1 MLAAAARFLLL
12 LISLGGTLS
21 LSLTGYGGTGYT
33 GSAAAVSGIRR
44 AKRSPAVYRAIAAAR
59 REQKARLP
67 PRVDRSL
74 QQRTSALPRVERPPQ
89 YPYWYDPRIHNWG
102 NIGAKGR
109 FHATFA
115 PLATAMIDQLSYGG
129 LDVRKVVKQTLTE
142 NATVLD
148 MCCGVGFS
156 TAPGAV
162 GVDTSPEMLS
172 VAKLRRPDA
181 RFAFGNAESFGE
193 DKSFDIVTIMVR

>member
-1 MLAAAARFLLL
+1 
-12 LISLGGTLS
+12 
-21 LSLTGYGGTGYT
+21 
-33 GSAAAVSGIRR
+33 
-44 AKRSPAVYRAIAAAR
+44 
-59 REQKARLP
+59 
-67 PRVDRSL
+67 
-74 QQRTSALPRVERPPQ
+74 
-89 YPYWYDPRIHNWG
+89 
-102 NIGAKGR
+102 
-109 FHATFA
+109 
-115 PLATAMIDQLSYGG
+115 MIDQLSYGG
-129 LDVRKVVKQTLTE
+129 LDVRKVIKQTLTE

-172 VAKLRRPDA
+172 VAKLRRLDA